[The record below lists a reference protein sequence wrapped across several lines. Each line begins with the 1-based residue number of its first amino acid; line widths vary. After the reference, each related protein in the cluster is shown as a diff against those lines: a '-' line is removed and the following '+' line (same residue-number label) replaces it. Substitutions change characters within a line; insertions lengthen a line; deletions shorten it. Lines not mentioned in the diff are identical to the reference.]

1 MLEVIKNRRSIRT
14 YIDKEVEEEKII
26 EILKSA
32 MQAPSSKN
40 SSPWEFI
47 VVDDKEILAKLSK
60 AHHKSKQIKN
70 M

>member
-14 YIDKEVEEEKII
+14 YIDKNIEEDKIT

-40 SSPWEFI
+40 AQPWEFI
-47 VVDDKEILAKLSK
+47 IVDDKELLKQLSK
-60 AHHKSKQIKN
+60 SQHRASI
-70 M
+70 